1 MRIIL
6 CGFGVVGQ
14 SFAKLLES
22 RSEDLYARYG
32 LKPRIVGVF
41 DRNGSAT
48 DPSGLDA
55 SRLIDVKKKY
65 GSVNRYSDTENNTS
79 GTEIINNLEAEVL
92 IETTESNYKDAEP
105 GMTHI
110 VDAMKRGMHVISV
123 NKGPLALA
131 FPSLMEIAEYNHVLF
146 RFSGTVGGG
155 TPILDFAKNSISG
168 IEIINDLEAEVL
180 IETTESNY
188 KDAEPGMT
196 HIVNAM
202 KRGMHVISV
211 NKGPLAL
218 AFPSLMEIAAYNQV
232 LFRFSGTVG
241 GGTPI
246 LDFAKNSL
254 KGERIVSFYGILNGT
269 TNYILTNMANG
280 MSFNDALDDAKQKG
294 YVEADES
301 LDLDGL
307 DAAAKLVI
315 LANWIMG
322 MKVVMSDIKRTGIR
336 KIDSADI
343 KRAAEKNSAIKL
355 IASCNK
361 ELTVAPKEIPTVDP
375 LCVSGTLNAI
385 SFTSEHSGTQTI
397 IGRGAGGI
405 ETASSILRD
414 LIDIRNESTKT

>member
-32 LKPRIVGVF
+32 LKPKIVGVF
-41 DRNGSAT
+41 DKTGGVT
-48 DPSGLDA
+48 DTSGLDI
-55 SRLIDVKKKY
+55 SRLIDTKRKHNSVKKYSKK
-65 GSVNRYSDTENNTS
+65 VNNVS
-79 GTEIINNLEAEVL
+79 GLDMINDLNAEVL
-92 IETTESNYKDAEP
+92 VETTASNYKDAEP

-110 VDAMKRGMHVISV
+110 INAMKQGLHVISV

-131 FPSLMEIAEYNHVLF
+131 FPSLLELAEYNNILF

-155 TPILDFAKNSISG
+155 TPIL
-168 IEIINDLEAEVL
+168 
-180 IETTESNY
+180 NY
-188 KDAEPGMT
+188 
-196 HIVNAM
+196 
-202 KRGMHVISV
+202 
-211 NKGPLAL
+211 
-218 AFPSLMEIAAYNQV
+218 
-232 LFRFSGTVG
+232 
-241 GGTPI
+241 
-246 LDFAKNSL
+246 AKNSL
-254 KGERIVSFYGILNGT
+254 GGEQIISFDGILNGT
-269 TNYILTNMANG
+269 TNYILTNMAKG
-280 MSFNDALDDAKQKG
+280 MSFNDSLKDAKKRG

-322 MKVVMSDIKRTGIR
+322 MKVTMPDIKRTGIR
-336 KIDSADI
+336 KVNGEDI
-343 KRAAEKNSAIKL
+343 KTAASKNCAVKL

-361 ELTVAPKEIPTVDP
+361 ELVVGPKEIPVNDP

-385 SFTSEHSGTQTI
+385 SFTSEHSGTQTV

-414 LIDIRNESTKT
+414 LINIRNEIAKI

>member
-48 DPSGLDA
+48 DASGLDI
-55 SRLIDVKKKY
+55 SRLIDVKKKSN
-65 GSVNRYSDTENNTS
+65 SVKEYSE
-79 GTEIINNLEAEVL
+79 
-92 IETTESNYKDAEP
+92 
-105 GMTHI
+105 
-110 VDAMKRGMHVISV
+110 
-123 NKGPLALA
+123 
-131 FPSLMEIAEYNHVLF
+131 
-146 RFSGTVGGG
+146 
-155 TPILDFAKNSISG
+155 AKNDASG
-168 IEIINDLEAEVL
+168 IEMINDLEAEVL
-180 IETTESNY
+180 IETTQSNY

-202 KRGMHVISV
+202 KRGMHVISA

-218 AFPSLMEIAAYNQV
+218 AFPSLMELADYNRV

-254 KGERIVSFYGILNGT
+254 RGERIVSFDGILNGT
-269 TNYILTNMANG
+269 TNYILTNMADG
-280 MSFNDALDDAKQKG
+280 MSFNDALSDAKQKG

-315 LANWIMG
+315 LANWIMR
-322 MKVVMSDIKRTGIR
+322 MKVTMPDIKRTGIR
-336 KIDSADI
+336 EIDSSDI
-343 KRAAEKNSAIKL
+343 KHAAENNCAIKL

-361 ELTVAPKEIPTVDP
+361 ELKVEPKEIAVDDP

>member
-41 DRNGSAT
+41 DRKGSAN
-48 DPSGLDA
+48 DPSGLDT
-55 SRLIDVKKKY
+55 SKLIDVKKKY
-65 GSVNRYSDTENNTS
+65 GSVNRYSGAFDNTS
-79 GTEIINNLEAEVL
+79 GTQNINNLEAEVL
-92 IETTESNYKDAEP
+92 IEATESNYKDAEP

-110 VDAMKRGMHVISV
+110 IDAMKRGMHVISV

-131 FPSLMEIAEYNHVLF
+131 FPSLMELADYNHVLF

-155 TPILDFAKNSISG
+155 TPILDFAKNS
-168 IEIINDLEAEVL
+168 L
-180 IETTESNY
+180 
-188 KDAEPGMT
+188 
-196 HIVNAM
+196 
-202 KRGMHVISV
+202 R
-211 NKGPLAL
+211 
-218 AFPSLMEIAAYNQV
+218 
-232 LFRFSGTVG
+232 
-241 GGTPI
+241 
-246 LDFAKNSL
+246 
-254 KGERIVSFYGILNGT
+254 GERIVSFDGILNGT
-269 TNYILTNMANG
+269 TNYILTNMADG
-280 MSFNDALDDAKQKG
+280 MSFDDALDDAKKKG

-322 MKVVMSDIKRTGIR
+322 MKVTMPDIKRTGIR
-336 KIDSADI
+336 NVDSDDI
-343 KRAAEKNSAIKL
+343 KHATEKNCAIKL

-361 ELTVAPKEIPTVDP
+361 ELIVAPKAIAADDP

-385 SFTSEHSGTQTI
+385 SFTSEQSGTQTI

>member
-41 DRNGSAT
+41 DRKGSAM

-65 GSVNRYSDTENNTS
+65 GSVNRYSDTENNAS
-79 GTEIINNLEAEVL
+79 GTEIINNLEAEVI

-110 VDAMKRGMHVISV
+110 IDAMKRGMHVISV

-155 TPILDFAKNSISG
+155 TPILDFAKNS
-168 IEIINDLEAEVL
+168 L
-180 IETTESNY
+180 
-188 KDAEPGMT
+188 
-196 HIVNAM
+196 
-202 KRGMHVISV
+202 R
-211 NKGPLAL
+211 
-218 AFPSLMEIAAYNQV
+218 
-232 LFRFSGTVG
+232 
-241 GGTPI
+241 
-246 LDFAKNSL
+246 
-254 KGERIVSFYGILNGT
+254 GERIVSFDGILNGT

-294 YVEADES
+294 YVEANES

-322 MKVVMSDIKRTGIR
+322 MKVVMSDIKITGIR

-343 KRAAEKNSAIKL
+343 KRAVEKNSAIKL
-355 IASCNK
+355 IASCDK
-361 ELTVAPKEIPTVDP
+361 ELTVAPKEISTVDP